1 MNYYN
6 EFDPKAAA
14 WIRELIKAGMIPDGE
29 VDERSIT
36 DVRPGDLNGY
46 VQHHFFC
53 GVGGWPYA
61 LRLAG
66 WPDSK
71 ECWTGSAPCQPF
83 SVAGKGKG
91 LEDERHLWPAFRWL
105 IAQCRPSICFGEQV
119 ASKDGREWL
128 AGVRSDLEAMGYVVG
143 AADLCAAGVGAPH
156 IRQRL
161 WWVANTKHD
170 GWRSNIKGRQP
181 KRGIVARG
189 SSSGGRVADSKS
201 QHDWAGESGPAR
213 GVEFTGGGGMV
224 NLFNPGLEGYAGDG
238 YDRDEPG
245 RDDSETAGSVAA
257 PSSSCRLGIANG
269 ARPQQGDETVAP
281 MGYRDPVEPANFWDA
296 SVWWPCIDGKWR
308 RIPARQ
314 DKFQRRNGTN
324 IAAYEIQTDTLCPE
338 PSLFPLADGVSGR
351 VGLLRGAGNAIVPQV
366 AAEFVG
372 AVIESI
378 DDLK

>member
-6 EFDPKAAA
+6 EFDPKAVA

-29 VDERSIT
+29 VDERSIA
-36 DVRPGDLNGY
+36 DVRPSDLKGY
-46 VQHHFFC
+46 VQHHFFA
-53 GVGGWPYA
+53 GIGGWPYA

-71 ECWTGSAPCQPF
+71 ECWSGSCPCQPF

-128 AGVRSDLEAMGYVVG
+128 AGVRADLEAMGYVVG

-161 WWVANTKHD
+161 WWVGYAKD
-170 GWRSNIKGRQP
+170 GNWKISEREKWENSQFGRP
-181 KRGIVARG
+181 
-189 SSSGGRVADSKS
+189 SG
-201 QHDWAGESGPAR
+201 
-213 GVEFTGGGGMV
+213 FGGMV
-224 NLFNPGLEGYAGDG
+224 NLFKPGLAGYAGDG
-238 YDRDEPG
+238 YDRGEPG
-245 RDDSETAGSVAA
+245 RNDSETAGSVAA
-257 PSSSCRLGIANG
+257 PSWNG
-269 ARPQQGDETVAP
+269 
-281 MGYRDPVEPANFWDA
+281 PA
-296 SVWWPCIDGKWR
+296 VWWPCRDGKLR
-308 RIPARQ
+308 RIPGRE
-314 DKFQRRNGTN
+314 
-324 IAAYEIQTDTLCPE
+324 IESEIQRVV
-338 PSLFPLADGVSGR
+338 DGVSPGLDGCGLVCDEKIFPLTTETEGR
-351 VGLLRGAGNAIVPQV
+351 AHLLRGYGNAIVPQV
-366 AAEFVG
+366 AAEFIG

>member
-1 MNYYN
+1 
-6 EFDPKAAA
+6 
-14 WIRELIKAGMIPDGE
+14 MIPDGE

-36 DVRPGDLNGY
+36 DVRPSDLKGY

-53 GVGGWPYA
+53 GIGGWPYA

-83 SVAGKGKG
+83 SVAGKRKG

-143 AADLCAAGVGAPH
+143 AADLCAASVGAPH

-161 WWVANTKHD
+161 WWVGYTKD
-170 GWRSNIKGRQP
+170 GNREIPERESRKNSQFGRP
-181 KRGIVARG
+181 
-189 SSSGGRVADSKS
+189 SG
-201 QHDWAGESGPAR
+201 
-213 GVEFTGGGGMV
+213 FGGMV
-224 NLFNPGLEGYAGDG
+224 NLFKPGLAGYAGDG
-238 YDRDEPG
+238 YDGDEPG
-245 RDDSETAGSVAA
+245 RNDSETAGSVAA
-257 PSSSCRLGIANG
+257 PSWNG
-269 ARPQQGDETVAP
+269 SA
-281 MGYRDPVEPANFWDA
+281 
-296 SVWWPCIDGKWR
+296 VWWPCRDGKLR
-308 RIPARQ
+308 RIPAES
-314 DKFQRRNGTN
+314 
-324 IAAYEIQTDTLCPE
+324 EI
-338 PSLFPLADGVSGR
+338 FPLAPGLPGR

-366 AAEFVG
+366 AAEFIE